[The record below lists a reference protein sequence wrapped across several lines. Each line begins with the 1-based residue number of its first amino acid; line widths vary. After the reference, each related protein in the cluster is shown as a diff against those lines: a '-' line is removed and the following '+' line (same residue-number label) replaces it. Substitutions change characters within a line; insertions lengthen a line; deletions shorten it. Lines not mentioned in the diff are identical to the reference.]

1 MRPRRT
7 VRRNKRPG
15 RHAGELGPI
24 RIGRICGRVKP
35 GDGDASRPDEVGIRW
50 DASLLMFRPSR
61 LSGASGP
68 GEARANR
75 IAARALRIRAPTR
88 GRAEADEG
96 TIADQGPARLG
107 KVPAWPRGLALVSAG
122 AMRHRPDGPSARL
135 DRARSEGSRWG
146 RWRPKVAAGA
156 AADHGGAWGR
166 ALSGRSRKPGHPMSA
181 RRAVSRGRGAAVGTL
196 APKVQAAGSGEGG
209 QGRADGGRDQT
220 NHGFLLGRL
229 WRTKAGE
236 V

>member
-1 MRPRRT
+1 MNRNT
-7 VRRNKRPG
+7 V
-15 RHAGELGPI
+15 
-24 RIGRICGRVKP
+24 GRVFIDVP
-35 GDGDASRPDEVGIRW
+35 AVEVEWR
-50 DASLLMFRPSR
+50 FRAR
-61 LSGASGP
+61 
-68 GEARANR
+68 EARANR
-75 IAARALRIRAPTR
+75 IAAGALRIRAPR
-88 GRAEADEG
+88 RRRAEVEREMSP
-96 TIADQGPARLG
+96 TKGPARLG
-107 KVPAWPRGLALVSAG
+107 RVPAWPRGLALVSAG

-146 RWRPKVAAGA
+146 RWRPKVAADS

-209 QGRADGGRDQT
+209 QGRAGGGRNQT